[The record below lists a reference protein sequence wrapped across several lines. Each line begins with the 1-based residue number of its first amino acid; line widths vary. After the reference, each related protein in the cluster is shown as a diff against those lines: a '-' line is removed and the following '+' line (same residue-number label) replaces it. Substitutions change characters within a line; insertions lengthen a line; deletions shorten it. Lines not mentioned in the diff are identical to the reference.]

1 MNSMYNNLFKFIPIG
16 IFLFL
21 SVPIF
26 AQLRVNGTVKDNY
39 GETLPGV
46 TIVVKGTSQG
56 TVSDI
61 DGSYSLSVPGTQSV
75 LVFSFVGMETIE
87 VNIDGRSVIDVT
99 LASSSIA
106 IDEVIVTALGIS
118 RDKKSLGY
126 SIAEVEGDELQR
138 VANENI
144 LNSLAGR
151 VAGVAINSTGGP
163 GSSVSMVI
171 RGATSLTGDNQP
183 LFVIDGVPLNNTLS
197 NVGGVG
203 DRNYVDYGNAVSDIN
218 PEDIASISVL
228 KGPSAAALY
237 GSRAGN
243 GVVLITTK
251 SGKGSKGLGV
261 SVSSN
266 TVFETPYRFIE
277 THNMFANGQRP

>member
-1 MNSMYNNLFKFIPIG
+1 M
-16 IFLFL
+16 FL

-26 AQLRVNGTVKDNY
+26 AQMQVSGTVKDNT
-39 GETLPGV
+39 GELLPGV

-56 TVSDI
+56 TVTDI
-61 DGSYSLSVPGTQSV
+61 DGSYSLGVPDAQSI
-75 LVFSFVGMETIE
+75 LVFSFVGMETAE
-87 VNIDGRSVIDVT
+87 VNTDGRPTVNVVLET
-99 LASSSIA
+99 SSIA

-126 SIAEVEGDELQR
+126 SIVEVEGEDIQR

-151 VAGVAINSTGGP
+151 VAGVSINSTGGP

-183 LFVIDGVPLNNTLS
+183 LFVIDGVPLSNTLS

-203 DRNYVDYGNAVSDIN
+203 DRNNVDFGNAISDIN
-218 PEDIASISVL
+218 PEDIESISVL

-251 SGKGSKGLGV
+251 SGKGSKGLDRK
-261 SVSSN
+261 SV
-266 TVFETPYRFIE
+266 V
-277 THNMFANGQRP
+277 